1 MESISLEIENSI
13 LKVKRITIKD
23 DDTGINIER

>member
-1 MESISLEIENSI
+1 MESISIEIENSI

>member
-1 MESISLEIENSI
+1 VESIGLEIENSI
-13 LKVKRITIKD
+13 IKVKRITIKD